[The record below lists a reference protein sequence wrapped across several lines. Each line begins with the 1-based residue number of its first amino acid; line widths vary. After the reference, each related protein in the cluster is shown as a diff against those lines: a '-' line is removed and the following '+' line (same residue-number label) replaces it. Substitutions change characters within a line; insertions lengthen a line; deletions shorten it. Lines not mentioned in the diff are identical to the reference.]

1 MDESCWTQ
9 WHSPGIKWV
18 CSFQT
23 TQLKIIKNPVFSEND
38 ILKIP
43 HMQNGSDTEKCCFH
57 TAINKQVQLLVMR
70 IQTQGQ
76 NLLRRPSE
84 ELGGGRN
91 ILQPTQMIIPW
102 LYTFTWIYLWPGVVM
117 WYLQSQLLSRLR
129 GEGHLSPLIWGH
141 ADQQSQTSYLNI
153 KIIKLQELWHNSVI

>member
-1 MDESCWTQ
+1 MGSTSCK
-9 WHSPGIKWV
+9 IKWTNLAGLGGTALGSNE
-18 CSFQT
+18 SF
-23 TQLKIIKNPVFSEND
+23 LSRSPSSRPENPVFSEND

-57 TAINKQVQLLVMR
+57 AAINKQVQLLVMR

-91 ILQPTQMIIPW
+91 ILQPTQMIIP
-102 LYTFTWIYLWPGVVM
+102 
-117 WYLQSQLLSRLR
+117 
-129 GEGHLSPLIWGH
+129 
-141 ADQQSQTSYLNI
+141 
-153 KIIKLQELWHNSVI
+153 